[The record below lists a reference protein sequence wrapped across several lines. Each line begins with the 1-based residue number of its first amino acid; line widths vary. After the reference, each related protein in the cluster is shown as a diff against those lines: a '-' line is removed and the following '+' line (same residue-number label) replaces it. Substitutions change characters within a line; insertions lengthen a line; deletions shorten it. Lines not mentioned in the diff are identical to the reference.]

1 MGRYAIFSTNSGTA
15 TARPV
20 TGLIEIPDEPAATLA
35 ARLAAQPLNANEALI
50 EVQPSASLSD
60 QNSELNTNEF
70 TVDTTA
76 TPPVALTAVSV
87 ARFSLQQRQAEYR
100 RKRDLLIAEAL
111 PYANFGRNFGDTAFA
126 NWLGYLK
133 DLRDLADEP
142 ANPEGVSFPS
152 LPSLSETDGLSV
164 WIRLYR
170 RGNALG
176 SVSKAGGFPT
186 GALFET
192 EVVTSGAY
200 EKSAGGW
207 LKCSHRAA
215 ATFNTTG
222 TLIYT
227 WTFPHAYG
235 TSYPARRT
243 VKVELSNR
251 DNSGAVPGN
260 QLSNARMGD
269 LHVIVNSQGNANNVQ
284 ILLRDRTNSLV
295 SGDVCWLELS
305 SDGRW
310 D

>member
-1 MGRYAIFSTNSGTA
+1 MARYAIYSTNTGTS

-20 TGLIEIPDEPAATLA
+20 LGLIEIPDEPAATFA

-50 EVQPSASLSD
+50 EVEESASLTD
-60 QNSELNTNEF
+60 QNSETNTNDF
-70 TVDTTA
+70 TVNSTA
-76 TPPVALTAVSV
+76 TPPVALATVSV
-87 ARFSLQQRQAEYR
+87 ARFSLQQRQAEHR
-100 RKRDLLIAEAL
+100 RKRDLLVAEGL
-111 PYANFGRNFGDTAFA
+111 PYANFGRNFGDSAFA

-133 DLRDLADEP
+133 DLRNLADEP
-142 ANPEGVSFPS
+142 ANPEAVSFPTI
-152 LPSLSETDGLSV
+152 PSFAETDGLSV
-164 WIRLYR
+164 WLRLFR

-176 SVSKAGGFPT
+176 SVSKVAGLPT

-215 ATFNTTG
+215 ATFNTSG
-222 TLIYT
+222 TLIFT

-235 TSYPARRT
+235 SSYPARRT
-243 VKVELSNR
+243 VRAELSNR
-251 DNSGAVPGN
+251 NNSGDVPSN

-269 LHVIVNSQGNANNVQ
+269 LHVIVNSQGNASNVQ
-284 ILLRDRTNSLV
+284 ILVRDRTGSLV
-295 SGDVCWLELS
+295 AGNVCWLELS
-305 SDGRW
+305 ADGRW